1 MCPVAGNGVGSPSAR
16 SAASDPDTQLQS
28 VAFNPRLRNTV
39 AFSDSNGNVKV
50 WKLTWKL
57 SNMKPGEERAL
68 SALADIAQQAEEPA
82 EEDKEG
88 GGEKEGD
95 EEGGAE
101 KGSGSESESES
112 D

>member
-57 SNMKPGEERAL
+57 SNMKPGEERRL
-68 SALADIAQQAEEPA
+68 RQLADIATVRTSPKRPQQ
-82 EEDKEG
+82 G
-88 GGEKEGD
+88 VCVLRLIF
-95 EEGGAE
+95 
-101 KGSGSESESES
+101 S
-112 D
+112 DLQLCN